1 MLFLLLMIFLL
12 LLLFL
17 YCFTIIYC
25 RFIVYLLLSLWLSLL
40 LSLYFQL
47 TVITNLSYC
56 SRVFYDLA
64 LVFVVWLLFL
74 LICNTP
80 YGDFHVIEN
89 VSKIFNNVR
98 IYWLLLIVN
107 MAIEKTRLKAWASLM
122 EQVYLVLESKCS
134 MVILTLAL
142 ICFYLYKSIYQLL
155 YKCKFASICKHLW
168 VNLTLSCLTH
178 SFPIHPFSTP
188 PHNPKPYGFLMF
200 SGGRERVHWEQMG

>member
-1 MLFLLLMIFLL
+1 MSTYRLICNAKEILPAFSMIWILRPKVIIFLLLLTLLFLLLMIFLL

-107 MAIEKTRLKAWASLM
+107 MAIEKDKTESL
-122 EQVYLVLESKCS
+122 SR
-134 MVILTLAL
+134 
-142 ICFYLYKSIYQLL
+142 
-155 YKCKFASICKHLW
+155 
-168 VNLTLSCLTH
+168 
-178 SFPIHPFSTP
+178 
-188 PHNPKPYGFLMF
+188 PYGTSVSSFRIQMFNGHLNLSFNMFLF
-200 SGGRERVHWEQMG
+200 V

>member
-1 MLFLLLMIFLL
+1 MIFLL

-25 RFIVYLLLSLWLSLL
+25 RFIVYLLLSLWLSLK

-155 YKCKFASICKHLW
+155 YKCNIIA
-168 VNLTLSCLTH
+168 
-178 SFPIHPFSTP
+178 
-188 PHNPKPYGFLMF
+188 
-200 SGGRERVHWEQMG
+200 